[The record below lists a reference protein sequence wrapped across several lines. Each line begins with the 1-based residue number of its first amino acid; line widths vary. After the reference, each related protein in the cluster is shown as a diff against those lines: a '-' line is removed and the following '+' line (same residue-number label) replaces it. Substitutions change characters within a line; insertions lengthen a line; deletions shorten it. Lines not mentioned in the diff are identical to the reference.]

1 VLSIRNLLGGI
12 ALLSMIHPCL
22 SRAAIQQTDSPTITL
37 RATTTL
43 VFLDITV
50 LDKQGRPVTS
60 GLTKDD
66 FTITED
72 NKPQRIFSFDAPR
85 IDGTGT
91 GENKTPQIGNASST
105 GSTPQSAPATIFVLD
120 LLNSPYGAFSFIR
133 DSASKYL
140 AAQPAQLLAPT
151 QLMVLG
157 NQSLD
162 MVQGFTRSRADLL
175 SALDRIPRK
184 LPFKISRAWGDER
197 LSQSIEA
204 LQQIALQN
212 RNVSGKENIV
222 WLGYGGPSTSIDA
235 SDPRNSEVLRF
246 FAHDTTNMLVDARMT
261 LFMIYPGLNGAGNP
275 DVIRAGGRNQSSAN
289 QGLVAGDPFAGA
301 INFGLFVNGT
311 GGRLFY
317 DRNDMGAEI
326 DEAQELGSKYYTLT
340 YSPQEEDAD
349 GKFRSIRVT
358 LRNPNLRAVTRTG
371 YFAPEQLSPKDARRD
386 AMVDISEAAQS
397 AIPFHAL
404 TLAAADVVRHPDSN
418 SAEVSVILR
427 SKNINWQPA
436 ENGKSSA
443 DIAFATVALSGRR
456 EILASKVQ
464 GLTILLNTQDPQLLS
479 KSSSLLSVTIRVPHD
494 TRSVRLV
501 VRTADDGQIGT
512 LDLDRKTLDAAPA
525 SPTQNPPLLQ
535 RAERKM
541 SPPSNK

>member
-1 VLSIRNLLGGI
+1 LISIRNLLRG
-12 ALLSMIHPCL
+12 AFLLSLIHP
-22 SRAAIQQTDSPTITL
+22 SHARAAAQQTDFPTVTL

-50 LDKQGRPVTS
+50 LDKHGHPVVS
-60 GLTKDD
+60 GLTEDD

-85 IDGTGT
+85 IDGSRP
-91 GENKTPQIGNASST
+91 GENKTHRIGTANST
-105 GSTPQSAPATIFVLD
+105 GDTAPATIFVLD
-120 LLNSPYGAFSFIR
+120 LLNSPYEAFSFIR
-133 DSASKYL
+133 DSARKYL

-151 QLMVLG
+151 QLMVLA

-162 MVQGFTRSRADLL
+162 MVQGYTRSRADLL
-175 SALDRIPRK
+175 SALARVPNK
-184 LPFKISRAWGDER
+184 LPFKLSPKWTDER

-212 RNVSGKENIV
+212 KSVSGKKNIV
-222 WLGYGGPSTSIDA
+222 WLGYGGPSMPMDA
-235 SDPRNSEVLRF
+235 SDPRYSKALRF

-275 DVIRAGGRNQSSAN
+275 DNVRVGGMNRSSAN
-289 QGLVAGDPFAGA
+289 EDLVAGDPFAGA

-326 DEAQELGSKYYTLT
+326 DEAQELGSEYYTLT
-340 YSPQEEDAD
+340 YSPHEEVSD
-349 GKFRSIRVT
+349 GKFRNIRVT

-371 YFAPEQLSPKDARRD
+371 YFAPEQLSPKDTRRD

-397 AIPFHAL
+397 ALPFNAL
-404 TLAAADVVRHPDSN
+404 TLTAADVVRHPDSKT
-418 SAEVSVILR
+418 AEVSVILK

-456 EILASKVQ
+456 DILASKMQ
-464 GLTILLNTQDPQLLS
+464 RLTILSNTQDPQLLS
-479 KSSSLLSVTIRVPHD
+479 KSSNLLSVTIRVPHD

-501 VRTADDGQIGT
+501 VRTADNGQIGT

-535 RAERKM
+535 RTQSGA
-541 SPPSNK
+541 STVQQ